1 MFDPEL
7 QDMECPKCFQSKVY
21 FDRKMGYYCMS
32 CGHELSVENVL
43 LLMEKMVPALG
54 PAHVWA
60 KAAAPTILEIREL
73 PTRRS
78 KSEHVSRSRDTQ

>member
-1 MFDPEL
+1 MG
-7 QDMECPKCFQSKVY
+7 CPKCFQPRVY

-43 LLMEKMVPALG
+43 LLMEKMVPALE

-60 KAAAPTILEIREL
+60 KASAPTILEIREQ

-78 KSEHVSRSRDTQ
+78 ESEHMSQSRETR